1 MKMTVASGR
10 SVRTGNEYNGGITMR
25 RQDGLNT
32 MVLSRRSVKT
42 RNKDDGTV
50 TTQRQDGY

>member
-10 SVRTGNEYNGGITMR
+10 SVRTGNEYDSGITMQC
-25 RQDGLNT
+25 QDGLNT

-42 RNKDDGTV
+42 CNKDNGTV
-50 TTQRQDGY
+50 MTQRQDGY